1 MDAIENLITRSS
13 SGRLDLPSPNRAEL
27 DLIYQAAL
35 RAPDHKGLKPSR
47 FIEVSGVGLDKLSN
61 IFVNYVRENIP
72 DADESVIEKFRRMPY
87 RAPLIIILVSGYKEN
102 MGVPEV
108 EQMMSTACSA
118 QSILLALNALQY
130 SGMWRTGK
138 LSFNES
144 ISGLLG
150 LQKNETVIGYLY
162 VGTNIG
168 PKKQKDS
175 LNNSDFVEIW
185 S

>member
-1 MDAIENLITRSS
+1 MDAIDNLINRSS
-13 SGRLDLPSPNRAEL
+13 SGRLDSPIPNREEL

-47 FIEVSGVGLDKLSN
+47 FIEVSDDGLDKLSN
-61 IFVNYVRENIP
+61 IFVNFLKKNNP
-72 DADESVIEKFRRMPY
+72 DADESVVEKYRKMPY
-87 RAPLIIILVSGYKEN
+87 RAPLIIILVSNYKEN
-102 MGVPEV
+102 MGVPEI

-118 QSILLALNALQY
+118 QSILLALNALHY

-144 ISGLLG
+144 ISDLLG

-162 VGTNIG
+162 VGTNVG
-168 PKKQKDS
+168 PKKQKDK

>member
-1 MDAIENLITRSS
+1 MDAIENLVKRSS
-13 SGRLDLPSPNRAEL
+13 SGHLDLPIPNREEL

-47 FIEVSGVGLDKLSN
+47 FIEVSGEGLDKLSN
-61 IFVNYVRENIP
+61 IFINFVKASDP
-72 DADESVIEKFRRMPY
+72 DADESTIEKFRRMPY

-102 MGVPEV
+102 TGVPEI

-118 QSILLALNALQY
+118 QSILLALNAFHY
-130 SGMWRTGK
+130 SGMWRTGR
-138 LSFNES
+138 LSFNRS
-144 ISGLLG
+144 ISDLLG

-162 VGTNIG
+162 IGTNVG

-175 LNNSDFVEIW
+175 PNNNDFVEIW

>member
-1 MDAIENLITRSS
+1 MDAIENLVKRSS
-13 SGRLDLPSPNRAEL
+13 SGHLDLPIPNREEL

-47 FIEVSGVGLDKLSN
+47 FIEVSGEGLDKLSN
-61 IFVNYVRENIP
+61 IFINFVKENDP
-72 DADESVIEKFRRMPY
+72 DADESTIEKFRRMPY

-102 MGVPEV
+102 TGVPEI

-118 QSILLALNALQY
+118 QSILLALNALHY
-130 SGMWRTGK
+130 SGMWRTGR
-138 LSFNES
+138 LSFNRS
-144 ISGLLG
+144 ISDLLG

-162 VGTNIG
+162 IGTNVG

-175 LNNSDFVEIW
+175 PNNNDFVEIW